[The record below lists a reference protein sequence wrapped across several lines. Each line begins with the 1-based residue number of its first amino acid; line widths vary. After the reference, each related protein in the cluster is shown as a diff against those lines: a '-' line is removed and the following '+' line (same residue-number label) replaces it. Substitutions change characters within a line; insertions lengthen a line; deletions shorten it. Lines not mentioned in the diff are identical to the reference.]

1 MRNSVVKK
9 CAAMGLIF
17 GLTISS
23 LGGCSSASEQSQE
36 TSENTQTETASTE
49 RESGIRQVTDAA
61 GNQVEVPENLEKIA
75 VTPLPWSS
83 VIYAIDGTSEHM
95 TSINPGAMSAYTG
108 YFFEKLDP
116 DYGKLDTTA
125 IGKDFSINMEQLA
138 SEGVQACVI
147 WDYQTDEAQQLTE
160 LGITPVMVKNET
172 VEELQDSFR
181 AIGQMLG
188 KEDRA
193 QQFID
198 TYSRAYEEIQSY
210 SDQVSSAEKPKVL
223 YLRDSE
229 LKLQGNDNFIKEA
242 LEMAGA
248 DNVAAD
254 ASDITMEEIIKINPD
269 IILLSNFDTFVPDDL
284 YENKIEGQDWSQVK
298 AVMDKKVYKVPMGIY
313 RWDAPGVETPL
324 MMKWLAQLIQPD
336 IFSDVD
342 IEQEV
347 QDYFQDYFQVTLTE
361 EDLSQ
366 IMNDDANQNSL

>member
-1 MRNSVVKK
+1 
-9 CAAMGLIF
+9 MGLIF

-49 RESGIRQVTDAA
+49 SESGVRQVIDAA

-198 TYSRAYEEIQSY
+198 AYSQAYEEIQSY

-347 QDYFQDYFQVTLTE
+347 QDFFQDYFQVTLTE